1 MKSRWHFTAIG
12 LLAGAA
18 ILIGVRMAPHRA
30 LIESAP
36 TSTAVYSADG
46 QLLRLTLARDEQYRL
61 WTPLPQILPQLVDAL
76 LLHEDLYYDWH
87 PGVNPVAL
95 SRATLNALTGRGHA
109 GASTITMQLA
119 RRLYH
124 LQTRSVAG
132 KFQQIVASLWLTARY
147 SKRDIL
153 EAHLNLLP
161 YGGNVQGI
169 GAASLIY
176 FDKQPSQLTLAE
188 VLALVVIPQS
198 PKSRTPRG
206 AEPDAL
212 RAARLR
218 LLDRWATR
226 HAIDAGTMRM
236 TRAPLHFN
244 SPADLPFIAPHLTDQ
259 LLAGGPDRTAIHS
272 TLNIPLQRL
281 LERSVSRYVTANQS
295 RGILNAS
302 AMLVDLRSLEVKAV
316 VGSARYADATIA
328 GQVNGTLAKR
338 SPGSTLKPFIYAL
351 AMDQGFIHPRTMLKD
366 APVAFG
372 PYSPENFDGTFV
384 GPIAA
389 QDALIGSRN
398 IPAVA
403 LAARLSQPS
412 FYQFLK
418 SAGVSRMAGERHYGL
433 ALALGGGEV
442 TMEELATLY
451 AALGNGGTLR
461 RLRYTRDAPAGPS
474 IPILS
479 PEASFMVLDILS
491 HNPRPGELEEGS
503 STGRAVAW
511 KTGTSWGF
519 RDAWSAGIVGSYALV
534 VWVGNFDGSG
544 NPAFVGLKAAA
555 PLFFL
560 VADAVD
566 STTPSPPA
574 PGFAIPSTVRRVE
587 VCAASGDLPN
597 ADCPQRIVTWYV
609 PGRSPIRV
617 SSIHRRVRI
626 DTRTGR
632 MACADTPEVFA
643 QEEVFEFWPSD
654 LSALFAK
661 AGMPRRS
668 PPADGRC
675 ASLQAMATAKPSIT
689 SPVAG
694 ATYEIHARRLGS
706 DTLTLIANADGA
718 VQTLYWFVD
727 SGFIGTSTPS
737 TPLAWAPSR
746 AGAFNLSVVDDRG
759 VGDSR
764 ALQVGLVP

>member
-1 MKSRWHFTAIG
+1 MTRRLRLAVLLVLLG
-12 LLAGAA
+12 AAMLAGLR
-18 ILIGVRMAPHRA
+18 IAPHRA
-30 LIESAP
+30 LAVFAP

-46 QLLRLTLARDEQYRL
+46 KLMRLTLARDEQYRL
-61 WTPLPQILPQLVDAL
+61 WTSLPEMPEQLVDAL
-76 LLHEDLYYDWH
+76 LLHEDQYYDWH

-95 SRATLNALTGRGHA
+95 SRATLNALSGRGHA

-124 LQTRSVAG
+124 LQTRTVTG
-132 KFQQIVASLWLTARY
+132 KLKQIAASLWLSVRY

-188 VLALVVIPQS
+188 SLALVVIPQS

-206 AEPDAL
+206 VEPDSL

-218 LLDRWATR
+218 LLDRWAQTR
-226 HAIDAGTMRM
+226 AVDVGTVRM
-236 TRAPLHFN
+236 ARAPLNFGD
-244 SPADLPFIAPHLTDQ
+244 PAALPFIAPHLTDM
-259 LLAGGPDRTAIHS
+259 LLAGGSERSAIQS
-272 TLNIPLQRL
+272 TTSIPLQRL
-281 LERSVSRYVTANQS
+281 LERSVTRYVAANRS

-302 AMLVDLRSLEVKAV
+302 AMLVDLRNLEVKAV
-316 VGSARYADATIA
+316 VGSARYADASIA
-328 GQVNGTLAKR
+328 GQVNGSLAKR

-398 IPAVA
+398 IPAVS
-403 LAARLSQPS
+403 LAAKLSQPS

-451 AALGNGGTLR
+451 AALGDGGTLR
-461 RLRYTRDAPAGPS
+461 RLRYTRDTPAGPA

-479 PEASFMVLDILS
+479 PESSFMVLDILS

-503 STGRAVAW
+503 STGRAIAW

-519 RDAWSAGIVGSYALV
+519 RDAWSAGIVGSYVLV

-544 NPAFVGLKAAA
+544 NPSFVGLKAAA
-555 PLFFL
+555 PLFFMM
-560 VADAVD
+560 ADAID
-566 STTPSPPA
+566 STVPSPPA
-574 PGFAIPSTVRRVE
+574 PGFAIPTNVRRVE

-597 ADCPQRIVTWYV
+597 VDCPRRASTWYV

-626 DTRTGR
+626 DTRTGHQ
-632 MACADTPEVFA
+632 ACTDTPVAFA
-643 QEEVFEFWPSD
+643 GEEVFEYWPSEI
-654 LSALFAK
+654 SALYAK

-668 PPADGRC
+668 PPTVVDC
-675 ASLQAMATAKPSIT
+675 SSTQAMSTVKPSIT

-694 ATYEIHARRLGS
+694 ATYEIHARQMG
-706 DTLTLIANADGA
+706 TEPLTLVANADGA

-727 SGFIGTSTPS
+727 SGFIGTSSPS
-737 TPLAWAPSR
+737 SPLTWAPAR

-759 VGDSR
+759 VSDSR

>member
-1 MKSRWHFTAIG
+1 MTHRLRIAVVLI
-12 LLAGAA
+12 LLCAA
-18 ILIGVRMAPHRA
+18 MVIGVRIGPHRPLA
-30 LIESAP
+30 VFAP
-36 TSTAVYSADG
+36 TSTAVYSAEDK
-46 QLLRLTLARDEQYRL
+46 LMRLTLAQDEQYRI
-61 WTPLPQILPQLVDAL
+61 WTPLSEVPEQLIAAL
-76 LLHEDLYYDWH
+76 LLHEDQYYAWH
-87 PGVNPVAL
+87 PGVNPAAL
-95 SRATLNALTGRGHA
+95 SRAAINALSGRGHA

-119 RRLYH
+119 RRLFH
-124 LQTRSVAG
+124 LETRTVAG
-132 KFQQIVASLWLTARY
+132 KLKQIAAALWLSVRY

-153 EAHLNLLP
+153 EAHVNLLP

-169 GAASLIY
+169 GAASVVY

-188 VLALVVIPQS
+188 SLALVVIPQA

-206 AEPDAL
+206 AEPDSL

-218 LLDRWATR
+218 LLDRWSR
-226 HAIDAGTMRM
+226 SRAIDSSTLRM
-236 TRAPLHFN
+236 ARAPLTFGN
-244 SPADLPFIAPHLTDQ
+244 PAALPFIAPHLTDM
-259 LLAGGPDRTAIHS
+259 LLAGGHERSSIHS
-272 TLNIPLQRL
+272 TASIPLQRL
-281 LERSVSRYVTANQS
+281 LERSVTRYVAANRS

-302 AMLVDLRSLEVKAV
+302 AMLVDLRTHEVKAV
-316 VGSARYADATIA
+316 VGSARYSDASIA

-398 IPAVA
+398 VPAVA
-403 LAARLSQPS
+403 LAAKLSQPS

-451 AALGNGGTLR
+451 AALGEGGTLH
-461 RLRYTRDAPAGPS
+461 RLRYTRDTPVDPA

-479 PEASFMVLDILS
+479 SEASFMVLDILS

-519 RDAWSAGIVGSYALV
+519 RDAWSAGIVGSYVLV
-534 VWVGNFDGSG
+534 VWVGNFDGRG
-544 NPAFVGLKAAA
+544 NPSFVGLKAAA
-555 PLFFL
+555 PLFFM
-560 VADAVD
+560 VADAID
-566 STTPSPPA
+566 STAPSPPA
-574 PGFAIPSTVRRVE
+574 PGFVIPMNVRRVE

-597 ADCPQRIVTWYV
+597 AECPQRAATWYV

-617 SSIHRRVRI
+617 SSIHRRVRT
-626 DTRTGR
+626 DTRTER
-632 MACADTPEVFA
+632 QACPDTPVAFA
-643 QEEVFEFWPSD
+643 QDEVFEYWPSD
-654 LSALFAK
+654 ISALYAK
-661 AGMPRRS
+661 AGMPRRP
-668 PPADGRC
+668 PPAAGDC
-675 ASLQAMATAKPSIT
+675 SSTQAMATAKPSIT
-689 SPVAG
+689 SPMAG
-694 ATYEIHARRLGS
+694 ATYEIHARQMG
-706 DTLTLIANADGA
+706 TEALTLVANADGA

-737 TPLAWAPSR
+737 SPLAWAPSR

-759 VGDSR
+759 VSDSR
-764 ALQVGLVP
+764 VLQVGLVP

>member
-1 MKSRWHFTAIG
+1 MTRRLRLTIVLLVVSAAALVG
-12 LLAGAA
+12 LR
-18 ILIGVRMAPHRA
+18 VVPHRA
-30 LIESAP
+30 LSVYAP
-36 TSTAVYSADG
+36 TSTAVYSAEG
-46 QLLRLTLARDEQYRL
+46 RLMRLTLASDEQYRL
-61 WTPLPQILPQLVDAL
+61 WTPLPEMPPQLVDAL
-76 LLHEDLYYDWH
+76 LLHEDQYYAWH

-95 SRATLNALTGRGHA
+95 SRATVNALSGRGHA

-124 LQTRSVAG
+124 LQTRSVVG
-132 KFQQIVASLWLTARY
+132 KFKQIAASLWLSARY

-176 FDKQPSQLTLAE
+176 FDKHPVQLTLAE
-188 VLALVVIPQS
+188 SCALVVIPQS

-206 AEPDAL
+206 IEPESL
-212 RAARLR
+212 RSARLR
-218 LLDRWATR
+218 LLDRWS
-226 HAIDAGTMRM
+226 HDHVIDAGSLRM
-236 TRAPLHFN
+236 ARAPLNFGD
-244 SPADLPFIAPHLTDQ
+244 PAALPFIAPHLTDM
-259 LLAGGPDRTAIHS
+259 LLAGRRNQTSIQS
-272 TLNIPLQRL
+272 TTSMPLQRL
-281 LERSVSRYVTANQS
+281 LERTVSRYVAANRS

-302 AMLVDLRSLEVKAV
+302 AMLVDLRNLEVKAV
-316 VGSARYADATIA
+316 VGSARYSDAAIA

-351 AMDQGFIHPRTMLKD
+351 AMDQGLIHPRTMLKD

-403 LAARLSQPS
+403 LAAKLSQPS

-418 SAGVSRMAGERHYGL
+418 STGVSRMAGERHYGL

-451 AALGNGGTLR
+451 AALGEGGTLR
-461 RLRYTRDAPAGPS
+461 GLRYTRDSPAGPA

-519 RDAWSAGIVGSYALV
+519 RDAWSAGIVGSYVLV

-544 NPAFVGLKAAA
+544 NPSFVGLKAAA
-555 PLFFL
+555 PLFFTL
-560 VADAVD
+560 ADAID
-566 STTPSPPA
+566 STAPSPPA
-574 PGFAIPSTVRRVE
+574 PGFTIPMNVRRVE

-597 ADCPQRIVTWYV
+597 ADCPQRVPTWYV

-632 MACADTPEVFA
+632 QACPDTPEGFSHD
-643 QEEVFEFWPSD
+643 EIFEYWPSD
-654 LSALFAK
+654 ISALYAK
-661 AGMPRRS
+661 AGMPRRP
-668 PPADGRC
+668 PPADSDC
-675 ASLQAMATAKPSIT
+675 ASTPAMATAKPSIT
-689 SPVAG
+689 SPMSG
-694 ATYEIHARRLGS
+694 ATYEIHARQMG
-706 DTLTLIANADGA
+706 TEPLTLVANADGA

-737 TPLAWAPSR
+737 SLLSWAPAH
-746 AGAFNLSVVDDRG
+746 AGAFNISVVDDRG
-759 VGDSR
+759 VSDSR
-764 ALQVGLVP
+764 PLLVGLIP

>member
-1 MKSRWHFTAIG
+1 MTHRLRIPALLLLLSALVLIG
-12 LLAGAA
+12 LR
-18 ILIGVRMAPHRA
+18 VAPHPR
-30 LIESAP
+30 LSVFAP
-36 TSTAVYSADG
+36 TSTAVYSAEG
-46 QLLRLTLARDEQYRL
+46 RLMRLTLARDEQYRL
-61 WTPLPQILPQLVDAL
+61 WTPLPEMPRQLVDAL
-76 LLHEDLYYDWH
+76 LLHEDQYYAWH

-95 SRATLNALTGRGHA
+95 SRATVNAMTGRGHA

-124 LQTRSVAG
+124 LQTRTVAG
-132 KFQQIVASLWLTARY
+132 KFKQIAASLWLSVRY

-188 VLALVVIPQS
+188 SLALVVIPQS

-206 AEPDAL
+206 PEPDAL
-212 RAARLR
+212 LAARLR
-218 LLDRWATR
+218 LLDRCSR
-226 HAIDAGTMRM
+226 NRAIDAGTLRM
-236 TRAPLHFN
+236 ARAPLSFGD
-244 SPADLPFIAPHLTDQ
+244 PAALPFIAPHLTDM
-259 LLAGGPDRTAIHS
+259 LLAGGPHRASIQS
-272 TLNIPLQRL
+272 TTSISLQRL
-281 LERSVSRYVTANQS
+281 LERSVTRYIAANRS

-302 AMLVDLRSLEVKAV
+302 AMLVDLRTLEVKAV
-316 VGSARYADATIA
+316 VGSARYADASIA

-403 LAARLSQPS
+403 LAAKLSQPS

-451 AALGNGGTLR
+451 AALGEGGTLR
-461 RLRYTRDAPAGPS
+461 RLRYTRDTPVGPS

-519 RDAWSAGIVGSYALV
+519 RDAWSAGIVGSYVLV

-544 NPAFVGLKAAA
+544 NPSFVGLKAAA
-555 PLFFL
+555 PLFFML
-560 VADAVD
+560 ADAID
-566 STTPSPPA
+566 STVPSPPA
-574 PGFAIPSTVRRVE
+574 PGFSVPMNVRRIE
-587 VCAASGDLPN
+587 VCTASGDLPN
-597 ADCPQRIVTWYV
+597 ADCPQRLATWYV

-632 MACADTPEVFA
+632 QACEDTPDAFA
-643 QEEVFEFWPSD
+643 REQVFEYWPSD
-654 LSALFAK
+654 ISALYAK

-668 PPADGRC
+668 PPAAGEC
-675 ASLQAMATAKPSIT
+675 SSMQAMSTSKPSIT
-689 SPVAG
+689 SPMAG
-694 ATYEIHARRLGS
+694 ATYEIHARQVGAES
-706 DTLTLIANADGA
+706 LTLVANADGA

-727 SGFIGTSTPS
+727 SGFIGTSRPS
-737 TPLAWAPSR
+737 SPLSWAPSR
-746 AGAFNLSVVDDRG
+746 AGAFHLSVVDDRG
-759 VGDSR
+759 VSDSR
-764 ALQVGLVP
+764 ALQIGLVP